1 MACAIVVRA
10 FALATITESVSA
22 FLLDREAQNLAEKTL
37 TTYRKRLAKFQTW
50 CNDRSITAVGDLTI
64 TNVRLYQVH
73 LVKTM
78 ADVSAKNHMVDIKTW
93 LKFCV
98 EQQIVS
104 ESPAA
109 KLKLPR
115 VVERLPKV
123 LTPSQVKR
131 LYATCETD
139 RERAALLVLIDTGCR
154 AAEFCNM
161 ATGNIDFTAGTITI
175 LAGKPRRDRLCYICP
190 KTQAALRAYIHS
202 ESIQRGALWRSE
214 RGNSRL
220 TESGLAQ
227 MLRRLGDRAD
237 THVTPHMM
245 RRTFVTSLL
254 RAGVDVFT
262 LMKLSGHRSTEAM
275 QPYIALADTDAEN
288 AHKRHS
294 PVAALFK

>member
-1 MACAIVVRA
+1 LSKGL
-10 FALATITESVSA
+10 FSLATITEAISV
-22 FLLDREAQNLAEKTL
+22 FILDREAQNLASKTL
-37 TTYRKRLAKFQTW
+37 TTYRKRLTKFMDW
-50 CNDRSITAVGDLTI
+50 CEDRSITTVGDLTM

-78 ADVSAKNHMVDIKTW
+78 ADVSAKNHMVDVKTF

-98 EQQIVS
+98 EQQIIS

-123 LTPSQVKR
+123 LTPNQVRR
-131 LYATCETD
+131 LYTACETD
-139 RERAALLVLIDTGCR
+139 RERAALLVLVDTGCR
-154 AAEFCNM
+154 AAEFCSIN
-161 ATGNIDFTAGTITI
+161 TGSIDFNTGTITI
-175 LAGKPRRDRLCYICP
+175 LAGKPRRDRRCYICS

-202 ESIQRGALWRSE
+202 ENIQRGALWRPE
-214 RGNSRL
+214 RGNGRL

-237 THVTPHMM
+237 VHVTPHMI
-245 RRTFVTSLL
+245 RKTFVTSLL
-254 RAGVDVFT
+254 RTGVDVFT
-262 LMKLSGHRSTEAM
+262 LMKLSGHRDTESLK
-275 QPYIALADTDAEN
+275 PYIQLADEDARA
-288 AHKRHS
+288 AHKQHS